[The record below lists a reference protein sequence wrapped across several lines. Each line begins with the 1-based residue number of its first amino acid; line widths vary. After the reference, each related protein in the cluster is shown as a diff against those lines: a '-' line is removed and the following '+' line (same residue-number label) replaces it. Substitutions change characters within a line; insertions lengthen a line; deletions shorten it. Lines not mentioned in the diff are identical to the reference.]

1 MTTENAFPGFK
12 ILGADNMVY
21 GPVELPTLKD
31 WVKDERIT
39 RETWIFQEAKDC
51 WQKAVAVNELQ
62 DQFLA
67 LDINSD
73 QVDTAF
79 LEGAGESSVELN
91 LGSLRRIKVLGELN
105 DAQLRKFAE
114 FVELV
119 EIKQFREVVKQGD
132 HGDSMYMVMQG
143 ELRVRLVIDTREKIL
158 ATMAP
163 GEFFGEISLFDQGPR
178 SADVVA
184 NHDSV
189 LLRLSE
195 ASFLRMITDAPD
207 LAARFLL
214 AVGRTL
220 TARIRAD
227 NKRYRDTVVLT
238 QNFDN

>member
-1 MTTENAFPGFK
+1 MTTETAYPGFK

-51 WQKAVAVNELQ
+51 WQKAIALNELQ
-62 DQFLA
+62 DAFPVAEKLSEEIDPDFLQ
-67 LDINSD
+67 D
-73 QVDTAF
+73 
-79 LEGAGESSVELN
+79 AGESSVEMN
-91 LGSLRRIKVLGELN
+91 LGSLRRIKVLGELT

-114 FVELV
+114 FVEMV

-132 HGDSMYMVMQG
+132 HGDSMYMVLQG
-143 ELRVRLVIDTREKIL
+143 ELRVRLIIDTREKTL
-158 ATMAP
+158 ANMAP

-184 NHDSV
+184 NQDSV

-195 ASFLRMITDAPD
+195 SSFLRMVTDAPD

-214 AVGRTL
+214 AIGRTL
-220 TARIRAD
+220 TSRIRAD

-238 QNFDN
+238 QNFEH